1 MIESTLIA
9 HVERTPLAN
18 AMARLA
24 KLAPSKQTLPI
35 LGHVLLDASESGVC
49 LTASNLETTV
59 KITVPAQ
66 VEQPG
71 HATIPARLLEQVV
84 RADRSPWLTIETTG
98 LTTTL
103 AQSGNRPYITFTG
116 LDPTEFPH
124 TPTLGAQIAHVK
136 PGALQHAVRQVL
148 PCYDTDGIDYSI
160 VGVYLDFQADHIA
173 VVTAHRHRVAL
184 TEVPATVLAPTRAL
198 ICLTAAQQITML
210 PSDDDVA
217 VYGTNEAGGWLAFR
231 AAETTLYTRPV
242 GTAYPT
248 YRAILPTEHRISGT
262 VNRRALLESA
272 KRVRKAADR
281 GDPRI
286 RIDCESNHLT
296 LHCANRDGMAASETL
311 DATCNEPIQ
320 FALNA
325 KYLIDALTTLVES
338 EKVWWGMNDPLAAI
352 VLHEIGR

>member
-71 HATIPARLLEQVV
+71 HTTIPARLLEQVV

-116 LDPTEFPH
+116 LDPT
-124 TPTLGAQIAHVK
+124 
-136 PGALQHAVRQVL
+136 
-148 PCYDTDGIDYSI
+148 
-160 VGVYLDFQADHIA
+160 
-173 VVTAHRHRVAL
+173 
-184 TEVPATVLAPTRAL
+184 
-198 ICLTAAQQITML
+198 
-210 PSDDDVA
+210 
-217 VYGTNEAGGWLAFR
+217 
-231 AAETTLYTRPV
+231 
-242 GTAYPT
+242 
-248 YRAILPTEHRISGT
+248 
-262 VNRRALLESA
+262 
-272 KRVRKAADR
+272 
-281 GDPRI
+281 
-286 RIDCESNHLT
+286 
-296 LHCANRDGMAASETL
+296 
-311 DATCNEPIQ
+311 
-320 FALNA
+320 
-325 KYLIDALTTLVES
+325 
-338 EKVWWGMNDPLAAI
+338 
-352 VLHEIGR
+352 